1 MAIATPSE
9 DGGYEYKF
17 VETVP
22 DRYVCCICRLPSRDP
37 YLSVCCGHVFCK
49 SCLENVKK
57 AATVSNACPVC
68 RDDEFVTFPNKQL
81 DREIKSL
88 HVTCTNKKRGCEWQG
103 ELNDVNNHLGNSD
116 GCQFESVECSKE
128 CGKVLQR
135 QYLTSHVEAECPRR
149 KVNCQY
155 CHITGEHKFIEG
167 EHKKQCPKLPL
178 PCPNKC
184 EVGSVP
190 CEDME
195 AHRKECPLEMVQCE
209 YHNVGC
215 EERMMR
221 KELEKHNKENIE
233 KHLSITNSKLADVTS
248 QLSTA
253 VNTLMV
259 VMHHHT
265 GVSFL
270 PLVLIGPQSQLQSIQ

>member
-1 MAIATPSE
+1 ME
-9 DGGYEYKF
+9 
-17 VETVP
+17 VH
-22 DRYVCCICRLPSRDP
+22 R
-37 YLSVCCGHVFCK
+37 
-49 SCLENVKK
+49 
-57 AATVSNACPVC
+57 
-68 RDDEFVTFPNKQL
+68 
-81 DREIKSL
+81 
-88 HVTCTNKKRGCEWQG
+88 
-103 ELNDVNNHLGNSD
+103 
-116 GCQFESVECSKE
+116 KE
-128 CGKVLQR
+128 CPLEDVVCSIYCGKIL
-135 QYLTSHVEAECPRR
+135 YLAVHIEPECPCRN
-149 KVNCQY
+149 VDCQY
-155 CHITGEHKFIEG
+155 CHITGEHQFVHSEM
-167 EHKKQCPKLPL
+167 HRMFCPKLPL

-190 CEDME
+190 REAME
-195 AHRKECPLEMVQCE
+195 VHRKECPLEMVQCE